1 MNAPYRKL
9 YRSRQ
14 DRMLFGV
21 CGGLGSY
28 FSVDPTVIRLLFVL
42 AAVIF
47 GHGLLA
53 YLLLAILVPIEPE
66 AAPVATE

>member
-21 CGGLGSY
+21 CGGLGNY
-28 FSVDPTVIRLLFVL
+28 FNADPTVVRLLFVL
-42 AAVIF
+42 AAVFF
-47 GHGLLA
+47 GHGLIA
-53 YLLLAILVPIEPE
+53 YLLLALLVPIEPE